1 VRTAVALFAR
11 DLRVADNPVLAAA
24 TTAERMVAL
33 FVLDDA
39 VVASDFNRPNRA
51 GFLAECLADLRASLR
66 KRGGDLAIRTGD
78 TVDEVARLVDQVDAD
93 IVHVAGDVSGF
104 AQRREE
110 RLHRRLATAGVELRV
125 HPDAL
130 FVVPPGRITP
140 AGRDHMAVFTPYF
153 RRWDATPN
161 RPLLSTPRR
170 LSTARLGPCRLPTAG
185 RICAGE
191 QSPERPAGGETA
203 GRRRMFGW
211 LRGPIDAYADRHD
224 ELAGDATS
232 RLSPYLHFGCLSPHE
247 LRARAQD
254 RGGAGADAF
263 VRQLAWRDF
272 HAQVLAARPDATAT
286 DYRDRGDR
294 WRRDPAELDA
304 WRAGRT
310 GVPIVDAAMRQLRR
324 EGWMHNRARM
334 LVAHFLTKKL
344 HLDWRSGA
352 AHFLDLLVDGDVAN
366 NTMNWQWTAGTGTD
380 TRPNRQYNL
389 IRQARRHDPDGDFVR
404 RYVPELA
411 RVAGPEVHEPWR
423 LPDDVRAGIDYP
435 DPISELAAGAVLRQP
450 PQPRE

>member
-1 VRTAVALFAR
+1 MRTAVALFTR

-24 TTAERMVAL
+24 AQAHRTVAL

-39 VVASDFNRPNRA
+39 ILSGDFNRPNRA
-51 GFLAECLADLRASLR
+51 GFLAECLADLRAALR
-66 KRGGDLAIRTGD
+66 KRGSELVIRSGD
-78 TVDEVARLVDQVDAD
+78 TTDEVTRLAEETDAS
-93 IVHVAGDVSGF
+93 IVHVAGDVSGH

-110 RLHRRLATAGVELRV
+110 RLHKRLASAGVELQV

-140 AGRDHMAVFTPYF
+140 VGRDHMAIFTPYF
-153 RRWDATPN
+153 RRWEAKAT
-161 RPLLSTPRR
+161 RPLAPTPRR
-170 LSTARLGPCRLPTAG
+170 LRSVRVGCGRLPTASG
-185 RICAGE
+185 ICDGVE
-191 QSPERPAGGETA
+191 SPERPAGGEQK
-203 GRRRMFGW
+203 GRRLLSAW

-224 ELAGDATS
+224 DLAGDATS

-254 RGGAGADAF
+254 RGGTGADAF

-272 HAQVLAARPDATAT
+272 HAQVLAARPDATAV
-286 DYRDRGDR
+286 DYRTRGDQ

-304 WRAGRT
+304 WRSGRT
-310 GVPIVDAAMRQLRR
+310 GVPIVDAGMRQLRR

-334 LVAHFLTKKL
+334 LVAHFLTKTL
-344 HLDWRSGA
+344 YLDWRAGA

-389 IRQARRHDPDGDFVR
+389 IRQAHRHDPDGDYVR
-404 RYVPELA
+404 SYLPELA
-411 RVAGPEVHEPWR
+411 AIPGPQVHEPWR
-423 LPDDVRAGIDYP
+423 LPAGLRDGLDYP
-435 DPISELAAGAVLRQP
+435 DPIVDLEGA
-450 PQPRE
+450 RERFRRGRGR